1 MDILYALKFPY
12 RFVEWIKG
20 CITKLMFSISI
31 NSGLVGYFKS
41 ERGIRQGDPLSF
53 YIFVLAMNVLYRLLD
68 AAAKYCVFEFHP
80 MCKRVP
86 ITHLCFVDDLLIFA
100 KGKLESVVGIQKVLN
115 LFYTY
120 SGL

>member
-1 MDILYALKFPY
+1 MDILYALKFPC

-20 CITKLMFSISI
+20 CITNPMFSISI
-31 NSGLVGYFKS
+31 NGGLVSYFKGA
-41 ERGIRQGDPLSF
+41 RGIRQGDPLSF
-53 YIFVLAMNVLYRLLD
+53 YSFVLAMNVLYRLLD
-68 AAAKYCVFEFHP
+68 ATTKYSVFQFHP
-80 MCKRVP
+80 KCKRVP
-86 ITHLCFVDDLLIFA
+86 ITHFYFADDLLIFA